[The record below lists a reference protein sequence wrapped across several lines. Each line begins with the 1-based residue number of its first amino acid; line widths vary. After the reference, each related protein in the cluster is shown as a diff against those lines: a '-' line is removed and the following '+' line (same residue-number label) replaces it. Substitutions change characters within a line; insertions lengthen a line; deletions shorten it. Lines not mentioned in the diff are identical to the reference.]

1 MIKIIK
7 NISSIL
13 NKKVFQYSINFTK
26 FKILSNQFFISSC
39 LNIFKT
45 IIYFFLLTL
54 IFLIN
59 TQCFST
65 KSKYPLTNKKITN
78 ATTDA
83 LNSQFYFWK
92 NTDTSAIAY
101 TMIQT
106 EPLLY
111 TRLDTGWQFYA
122 SIKISIALYSISK
135 NKFYDSTSVVCFIP
149 QNETTYFHSFPIKI
163 SNDNFTAKIII
174 TDLNKKLQYT
184 YYTEIKL
191 NNDFTRNNFL
201 LTQGNKILFKP
212 FAIEGSKIQIYHSKK
227 FSSLNVDVFKYH
239 HSPAPPPFSNFS
251 PSVNYLPDSS
261 FTIRI
266 IDNSYYT
273 IHIQP
278 NVFYHIRANTEIL
291 DGITIFSIDSIF
303 PNIKDAKEMLYTTRY
318 IMNKNEF
325 ERCLN
330 TSQISETKKCI
341 DNFWIQIAGSKERA
355 KEVIKNYYQRVI
367 DANQLF
373 TSYKY
378 GWQTDRGMIYI
389 VFGPPEE
396 IQKTNN
402 NEKWLYS
409 LNGQRNALVFNF
421 VKNKNNPF
429 TTSDYI
435 LERSDYYKDIWYL
448 AVDQIRQGRLSV
460 K

>member
-1 MIKIIK
+1 MIKTTKTITS
-7 NISSIL
+7 ISDKR
-13 NKKVFQYSINFTK
+13 NFQYNIVFVK
-26 FKILSNQFFISSC
+26 FKYNQPSITSS
-39 LNIFKT
+39 LNIFKA
-45 IIYFFLLTL
+45 ILYLFLLTIILL
-54 IFLIN
+54 IP
-59 TQCFST
+59 THCSST
-65 KSKYPLTNKKITN
+65 KSTYPSNHKKITN

-83 LNSQFYFWK
+83 LNAQFYFWK
-92 NTDTSAIAY
+92 NSDTSAMVY

-111 TRLDTGWQFYA
+111 ARLDTGLQFYA
-122 SIKISIALYSISK
+122 SIKITIALYSISK

-149 QNETTYFHSFPIKI
+149 QNQATYFHSFPIKI
-163 SNDNFTAKIII
+163 SNDNFNAKITI
-174 TDLNKKLQYT
+174 TDLNKKLQYS
-184 YYTEIKL
+184 YFTEIKL

-201 LTQGNKILFKP
+201 LTQNNKILFKP
-212 FAIEGSKIQIYHSKK
+212 YAIEGSKIQIYHPQK
-227 FSSLNVDVFKYH
+227 FSSLNVDMFKYH

-251 PSVNYLPDSS
+251 PSINYLPDSS
-261 FTIRI
+261 FTLRL
-266 IDNSYYT
+266 IDNSYYE
-273 IHIQP
+273 INIQP
-278 NVFYHIRANTEIL
+278 NVFYHIRANTQTL

-303 PNIKDAKEMLYTTRY
+303 PNIKDAKEMLYVTRY

-330 TSQISETKKCI
+330 TSQLPETKKCI

-355 KEVIKNYYQRVI
+355 KEMIKNYYQRVI

-378 GWQTDRGMIYI
+378 GWQTDRGMIFI

-396 IQKTNN
+396 VQKTINS
-402 NEKWLYS
+402 EKWLYS
-409 LNGQRNALVFNF
+409 LNGQKNALMFNF

-429 TTSDYI
+429 TTSDFI

-460 K
+460 R